1 MSIYRAMEGSG
12 LTGSVTLSRDEAGFT
27 QGSADLL
34 FADGAAIRS
43 ELFLDEAFGYAPSE
57 EEDAPDRDYPSVLIY
72 AADLSREEAPEEPE
86 EEAGADEDAQAAEAV
101 EDAAPAEAEASAEE
115 EAPAEDEAPAE
126 AAEPEAEEAPEE
138 EAEEEFFGMVGAPA
152 LLVLELTDSILK
164 VQRMEALFLDEY
176 RPADA
181 DLTVYTLEA
190 EEAGNED

>member
-12 LTGSVTLSRDEAGFT
+12 LTGSVTLCRDEIGFT

-57 EEDAPDRDYPSVLIY
+57 EEDAPERDYPSVLIY
-72 AADLSREEAPEEPE
+72 AADLSPEEEPEEPE
-86 EEAGADEDAQAAEAV
+86 TEDGGEEPAGAAEEIAAEAGPV
-101 EDAAPAEAEASAEE
+101 AEE
-115 EAPAEDEAPAE
+115 TAAKASEPVEGEAPAEET
-126 AAEPEAEEAPEE
+126 
-138 EAEEEFFGMVGAPA
+138 EEEFFGMVGAPA
-152 LLVLELTDSILK
+152 LLVLELTDSVLK

>member
-12 LTGSVTLSRDEAGFT
+12 LNGSVTLSRDEAGFT

-43 ELFLDEAFGYAPSE
+43 ELFLDEAFGYVPTE

-86 EEAGADEDAQAAEAV
+86 EEAGADETAQAAEPA
-101 EDAAPAEAEASAEE
+101 EEMAGETAPAAEE
-115 EAPAEDEAPAE
+115 TDAEEAAAETAESAADEAPAE
-126 AAEPEAEEAPEE
+126 ETEED
-138 EAEEEFFGMVGAPA
+138 FFGMVGAPA

-181 DLTVYTLEA
+181 DLTVYTLIA
-190 EEAGNED
+190 EEAESNG